1 MRYYH
6 DHYIDDPKHDLDWRA
21 SPLLAPSLAKLPPA
35 FVLVAGYDPLRDEG
49 VQYAQKMTEDGSR
62 ATLVSFE
69 RQIHGFVPMGRAL
82 EEANEAVAMCADA
95 LRRGL
100 RV

>member
-1 MRYYH
+1 MRWYRG
-6 DHYIDDPKHDLDWRA
+6 HYIDDPAVR
-21 SPLLAPSLAKLPPA
+21 PRLARLAAAARRPRELPPA
-35 FVLVAGYDPLRDEG
+35 LVLTAGYDPLRDEG
-49 VQYAQKMTEDGSR
+49 VQYAERMTEAGSR

-100 RV
+100 RA